1 MIRGRAFHDRP
12 EAMRELPTPAPQ
24 VLDCLDKAMPR
35 LPASANSGAQ
45 AEPNP

>member
-1 MIRGRAFHDRP
+1 MNRGRAFRGRP
-12 EAMRELPTPAPQ
+12 EAMREFPTLAPQ

-35 LPASANSGAQ
+35 LPASANAGAP